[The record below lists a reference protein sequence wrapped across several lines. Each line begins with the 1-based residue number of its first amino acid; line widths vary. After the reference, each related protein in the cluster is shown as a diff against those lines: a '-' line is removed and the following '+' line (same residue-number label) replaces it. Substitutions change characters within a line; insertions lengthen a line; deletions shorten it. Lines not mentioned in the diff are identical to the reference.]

1 MNAPRRIG
9 AIIGQTFYESIRA
22 KWLIMFTFVYFLVT
36 INVPFL
42 ILLVEGLLPP
52 STLNNYLVYL
62 GTVSFPFL
70 PLLSLPLGALSIVEE
85 KESGTLQYLLSNP
98 LSKME
103 FLAGRFIGLLISTSL
118 VLIGGYAIAAI
129 VAFNVKTGVLYGL
142 AFIVGISLGLNV
154 IMLAI
159 ALVISTMS
167 RRKVTALSI
176 AIFLW
181 FVLVLVSDFG
191 GSFGVI
197 ISVANGTRIALISA
211 LLNPIEAAG
220 LISELHLNAYGAE
233 LALTGEIIQ
242 NAFGT
247 ANGVFIM
254 SFSLFL
260 WGTLAVGLLVILFK
274 YLDLV

>member
-1 MNAPRRIG
+1 MNSPRKIS
-9 AIIGQTFYESIRA
+9 AIIGQTFKESIRA
-22 KWLIMFTFVYFLVT
+22 KWLVMFTFVYFLVT

-42 ILLVEGLLPP
+42 ILLIEGLLPAT
-52 STLNNYLVYL
+52 TLNNYLVYL
-62 GTVSFPFL
+62 GTVSYPFL

-98 LSKME
+98 ISRME

-118 VLIGGYAIAAI
+118 VIIGGYAVAAL
-129 VAFNVKTGVLYGL
+129 VAFNVKTSVLLGL
-142 AFIVGISLGLNV
+142 AFIMEISLALNL
-154 IMLAI
+154 IMLAV
-159 ALVISTMS
+159 ALVISTLS

-181 FVLVLVSDFG
+181 FLLVLISDFG
-191 GSFGVI
+191 GSFGVLV
-197 ISVANGTRIALISA
+197 SVANGTRIALISA
-211 LLNPIEAAG
+211 LLNPIETAG

-247 ANGVFIM
+247 VNGLWIM
-254 SFSLFL
+254 GFSLAL
-260 WGTLAVGLLVILFK
+260 WGILAVGLLVILFK